1 MLRNFSLSTLKWK
14 DPRVAMRAVLGVLLL
29 ANLVAAV
36 IAFKP
41 FGGGA
46 DDLRRDRN
54 VLQQQLAQLQKQV
67 SKNKKLVEK
76 VETARSQG
84 DQFLAKYFTERR
96 VVTSTIQGELVQI
109 AKDAGITYQPT
120 TWTPELIEGS
130 DTLGMMT
137 INAGC
142 QGTYAALSKFV
153 NLVDKSPRFLIIE
166 SMVAAPQQTGQILNV
181 TVKVDT
187 FVQEQGLGLPEPE
200 VAAPAPDNAAVP
212 PNAAPPATAG
222 PRATAA
228 QGAGL

>member
-1 MLRNFSLSTLKWK
+1 MPRNFSLSSLKWK
-14 DPRVAMRAVLGVLLL
+14 DPRVAMRAVLGVILL

-54 VLQQQLAQLQKQV
+54 VLQQQLAQLEKQV
-67 SKNKKLVEK
+67 ARNRKLVEK

-84 DQFLAKYFTERR
+84 DQFLAKYFTDRR
-96 VVTSTIQGELVQI
+96 VVTSTIQGELVEI

-120 TWTPELIEGS
+120 TWTQETIEGS
-130 DTLGMMT
+130 DTLAMMT

-153 NLVDKSPRFLIIE
+153 NLVDKSPRFLIVE

-187 FVQEQGLGLPEPE
+187 FVQDMAPGTGPPLPD
-200 VAAPAPDNAAVP
+200 AAPAPVADA
-212 PNAAPPATAG
+212 
-222 PRATAA
+222 
-228 QGAGL
+228 

>member
-1 MLRNFSLSTLKWK
+1 MPRNFNLSGLKWK

-29 ANLVAAV
+29 ANLVAAGV
-36 IAFKP
+36 AFKP

-67 SKNKKLVEK
+67 AKTRKLVEK
-76 VETARSQG
+76 VETARSEG
-84 DQFLAKYFTERR
+84 DQFLARYFTERR
-96 VVTSTIQGELVQI
+96 VVTSTIQGELVKI

-120 TWTPELIEGS
+120 TWNQEPIEGS
-130 DTLGMMT
+130 DALAMMT

-166 SMVAAPQQTGQILNV
+166 SMIASPQQTGQILNV

-187 FVQEQGLGLPEPE
+187 FVKEEASGSSPEPD
-200 VAAPAPDNAAVP
+200 VAAPDAP
-212 PNAAPPATAG
+212 
-222 PRATAA
+222 
-228 QGAGL
+228 GAGL